1 MKKKHRK
8 NILGHGEE
16 DELDEEREVKETF
29 NPVPSAYFILLVF
42 LLALSVRLVFLF
54 VFTEIEQ
61 PSIGDVWHHWQIAY
75 LSKTIGFKQG
85 FLRLWD
91 FKGMEYYWGLLHPL
105 ILIIS
110 FAVTGSVSIV
120 IPRIVSTLFGSGVIT
135 LVFLI
140 VARHYNKKAAFASAL
155 FLILMPTTIFHDTL
169 GLQEPLGLFF
179 LLLGIYLFSSRYAFF
194 AGFSWMLAGM
204 VRAEHWIFGAALL
217 FVVLIREK
225 NFDRKVVT
233 LVGYGIPCL
242 LYMKY
247 LLDKTGNAI
256 YPVYWNLLVIGAGEW
271 FSEVLELT
279 FKLRLIEITSQ
290 FLAVFIFIVG
300 LVVFWRKF
308 RSYLFLL
315 LCLASFVFAF
325 SVFGFGTYLYGFMRL
340 PSEPGFIDKIW
351 IGKIFAFPWGF
362 LGILVV
368 IFLLY
373 LLPKK
378 IGKMGILLGSLIF
391 LVVVG
396 ATQFIWP
403 SIDHH
408 YLVLPGE
415 YEYNKQTAKF
425 IVNEYSGEGKIML
438 PSQSEFIT
446 YFLVHDEGIPGE
458 KLVASFYGPFYY
470 YEGEDPFA
478 EWDVFREEIVDWLK
492 KENVE
497 LFMASKNNENYNKMF
512 ALEEGKLFE
521 HLGAIRAFGIYKVKI
536 NEE

>member
-1 MKKKHRK
+1 MKKKYK
-8 NILGHGEE
+8 KDILGHGEE

-29 NPVPSAYFILLVF
+29 NPVPSIYIILLVF
-42 LLALSVRLVFLF
+42 LLALSVRLVFLL
-54 VFTEIEQ
+54 VFTEIDQ

-105 ILIIS
+105 VLIIS
-110 FAVTGSVSIV
+110 FAVSGSVSIV

-135 LVFLI
+135 LIFLI
-140 VARHYNKKAAFASAL
+140 VARHFNKKAAFASAL
-155 FLILMPTTIFHDTL
+155 FLILMPTTVFHDTL

-179 LLLGIYLFSSRYAFF
+179 LLLGIYLFPNHAFG

-204 VRAEHWIFGAALL
+204 VRAEHWLFGAALL
-217 FVVLIREK
+217 FAVLIREK

-233 LVGYGIPCL
+233 LLGYAIPCL

-256 YPVYWNLLVIGAGEW
+256 YPIYWNYLVIGAGEW
-271 FSEVLELT
+271 FSEITELT
-279 FKLRLIEITSQ
+279 SKLRFVETASQ
-290 FLAVFIFIVG
+290 FLAILFFIVG
-300 LVVFWRKF
+300 LVIFWKKF
-308 RSYLFLL
+308 KSYLFILL
-315 LCLASFVFAF
+315 GLFGLVFAF
-325 SVFGFGTYLYGFMRL
+325 TVFGFGTYLHGFMRL
-340 PSEPGFIDKIW
+340 PTPPGLIDKIW

-362 LGILVV
+362 LGVLAA
-368 IFLLY
+368 IFLFY
-373 LLPKK
+373 IFPKK
-378 IGKMGILLGSLIF
+378 IGKFGNLIGVPIF
-391 LVVVG
+391 LVGLG
-396 ATQFIWP
+396 AVQLIWP
-403 SIDHH
+403 SIDHY
-408 YLVLPGE
+408 YLALPKE
-415 YEYNKQTAKF
+415 YKYNRQA
-425 IVNEYSGEGKIML
+425 VELLADNYSGEGKIML

-458 KLVASFYGPFYY
+458 KLAASFYGPFYY

-478 EWDVFREEIVDWLK
+478 EWDIFREEIVEWLK

-497 LFMASKNNENYNKMF
+497 LFMASKNNKNYSKMF
-512 ALEEGKLFE
+512 ELEEGKLFE
-521 HLGAIRAFGIYKVKI
+521 HLGSVRAFGIYKVRI

>member
-1 MKKKHRK
+1 MKDKSHSAILERHNKAKSVKKRNK
-8 NILGHGEE
+8 K
-16 DELDEEREVKETF
+16 DSF
-29 NPVPSAYFILLVF
+29 NPVPSVFFILLVF

-54 VFTEIEQ
+54 VFTEIDQ

-179 LLLGIYLFSSRYAFF
+179 LLLGIYFFPNHAFG

-204 VRAEHWIFGAALL
+204 VRAEHWIFGAGLL

-225 NFDRKVVT
+225 NFDRKVIT
-233 LVGYGIPCL
+233 LIGYGIPCL

-256 YPVYWNLLVIGAGEW
+256 YPVYWNFLVIGTGEW
-271 FSEVLELT
+271 FSKILELT
-279 FKLRLIEITSQ
+279 FKLRLIEIASQ

-300 LVVFWRKF
+300 LVVLWKKF

-315 LCLASFVFAF
+315 LGLASLVFAF
-325 SVFGFGTYLYGFMRL
+325 SVFGFGAYLHGFILL
-340 PSEPGFIDKIW
+340 PFEPGFIDKIW

-362 LGILVV
+362 LGILVA

-373 LLPKK
+373 FLPKK
-378 IGKMGILLGSLIF
+378 IGKLGTLIGSLIF
-391 LVVVG
+391 LVGLG
-396 ATQFIWP
+396 AVQLIWP
-403 SIDHH
+403 SINH
-408 YLVLPGE
+408 YYLNLPGE
-415 YEYNKQTAKF
+415 YKYNKQAAEF
-425 IVNEYSGEGKIML
+425 LASNYSGKGKIMM
-438 PSQSEFIT
+438 PAQAEIIT
-446 YFLVHDEGIPGE
+446 YLLVYDEGIPGE

-470 YEGEDPFA
+470 YEGEDPFN

-497 LFMASKNNENYNKMF
+497 LFMASKDNENYNKMF
-512 ALEEGKLFE
+512 ELEKGKLFE
-521 HLGAIRAFGIYKVKI
+521 HLGAIRAYGIYKVKI